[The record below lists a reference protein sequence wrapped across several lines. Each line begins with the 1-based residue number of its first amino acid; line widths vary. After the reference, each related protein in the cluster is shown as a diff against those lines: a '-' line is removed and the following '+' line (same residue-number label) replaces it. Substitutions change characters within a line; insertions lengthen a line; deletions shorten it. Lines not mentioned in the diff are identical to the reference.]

1 MSFWRTLL
9 GSRAFRVPLVAVLLV
24 PLLYSY
30 LYLWAFWD
38 PYGRLSDL
46 PVAVV
51 NEDRGASYMGE
62 TVNVG
67 AELVD
72 TLRENPEMKWVF
84 LSRSEAD
91 QALKDGRVYLALI
104 IPPDFSAR
112 RSGGRP
118 AGASGRH

>member
-91 QALKDGRVYLALI
+91 QALEDGRVYLALI

-112 RSGGRP
+112 AVRVDDP
-118 AGASGRH
+118 